1 MAHNTYNSGFYS
13 ENQENSYRSAK
24 RVVPLVCDLI
34 SPASVVDVGCGSG
47 AWLKAFSESGV
58 AQIRGVD
65 GPWVK
70 PDSLLIK
77 PEVFQ
82 CQNLE
87 DGFALGERFDLAVSL
102 EVAEHLDN
110 SFADEFVKQL
120 TSLSDVVLFSAAIPH
135 QGGTRHVNEQWQSWW
150 ASKFKDHDYLPL
162 DYLRPKIWELE
173 DVAFWFK
180 QNLFLYVKSERLQK
194 EDLRQLAA
202 LQDDLIVMDIV
213 HPRLYLPKARNVEK
227 MNRLIPGF
235 LKKLFS

>member
-1 MAHNTYNSGFYS
+1 M
-13 ENQENSYRSAK
+13 
-24 RVVPLVCDLI
+24 
-34 SPASVVDVGCGSG
+34 
-47 AWLKAFSESGV
+47 
-58 AQIRGVD
+58 
-65 GPWVK
+65 
-70 PDSLLIK
+70 
-77 PEVFQ
+77 
-82 CQNLE
+82 
-87 DGFALGERFDLAVSL
+87 
-102 EVAEHLDN
+102 
-110 SFADEFVKQL
+110 
-120 TSLSDVVLFSAAIPH
+120 VLFSAAIPH